1 MADINSNNKYYNQ
14 SKKNILLHSFQSD
27 LEYLSKLGQK
37 QIITNYKQV
46 KSYGI
51 CYLTILIQ
59 KAMTK

>member
-51 CYLTILIQ
+51 CYLTI
-59 KAMTK
+59 